1 MQLGRYEIESYYV
14 VIDNQTESRQRIVY
28 IGNNGEEYFIERYYG
43 NIRDGYIQSNSS
55 LRNLNFTDIKS
66 HIPGESIV
74 LMDKN
79 IPPKPMVYIY
89 LSTIRSIE
97 RDGDLKLTIID
108 SQVDPTTLEFLT
120 VFDCDQAYS
129 MLIYGLE
136 NKLVDLGSLES
147 DITPPT
153 IVFKEYFFGEKVHI
167 DGNQSHEGLLSTNDG
182 DLFRVSINLSKYEG
196 PTPISKDDI
205 IFGLIHDITDNRDGK
220 MSIISDDVLIYKDTI
235 SAAGEVSEIRGNGN
249 YIVRFNLI
257 DLGRNRNTTTV
268 VISII

>member
-74 LMDKN
+74 IMDKN
-79 IPPKPMVYIY
+79 IPPKPIVYIY

-97 RDGDLKLTIID
+97 RDGNLKLTILD

-120 VFDCDQAYS
+120 QFDCDQAYS
-129 MLIYGLE
+129 MLIYGLD
-136 NKLVDLGSLES
+136 NKNVDLGLLET
-147 DITPPT
+147 DTTPPT
-153 IVFKEYFFGEKVHI
+153 ILFKEYFFGEKINLDNNLTHS
-167 DGNQSHEGLLSTNDG
+167 GSLSTNDG
-182 DLFRVSINLSKYEG
+182 DLFRISIDHTKYEG
-196 PTPISKDDI
+196 PNPISKDDI
-205 IFGLIHDITDNRDGK
+205 IFGLIQDITDNRDGK
-220 MSIISDDVLIYKDTI
+220 MSLIAEDVLIYKNSI
-235 SAAGEVSEIRGNGN
+235 SVAGEVSEIKGKGN
-249 YIVRFNLI
+249 YIIRFNLV
-257 DLGRNRNTTTV
+257 DLGRNRNTATV